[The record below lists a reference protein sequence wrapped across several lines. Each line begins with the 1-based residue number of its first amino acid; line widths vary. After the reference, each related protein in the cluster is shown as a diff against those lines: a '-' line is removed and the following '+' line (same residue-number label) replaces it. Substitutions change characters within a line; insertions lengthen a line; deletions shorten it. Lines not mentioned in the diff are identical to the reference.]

1 MNISPIQ
8 CQPNLSITNPLT
20 KLVRGLLPMLLIL
33 SLVSQ
38 VRAQDDMIDVWIGT
52 GKIGIYHLTLD
63 TNSGKLSEPT
73 MESPT
78 AGAGFLAMHPNGK
91 VLYSTDRSGGSVA
104 AFDINQPVVDKE
116 LLKLKAEL
124 VELKNRFGPKHP
136 KIRAHEEQIRKRKKE
151 ASEAGVRLTLLN
163 RLETGDGGSACV
175 AIDQSGRVLLSAQ
188 YGGGSTSSYSVNPD
202 GSLKERVEKIEHGE
216 GTKVN
221 PRRQEAAH
229 PHWVGTSPDNRFVFV
244 PDLGADRVFV
254 YELDAEQASL
264 KLHSKIPV
272 PPGSGPRHM
281 KFHTTGKYVYV
292 LNELA
297 LTISV
302 FEYDA
307 EKAEFK
313 DIQLIKTLSEE
324 AKAKEKQ
331 NTAAEIRVHPSGK
344 FVYSSNRG
352 HDSISVFSV
361 DQATGKLTL
370 VEQVHVRGAWPRNFN
385 LDPSG
390 KWLIAAGQNS
400 NTLSLFEVDQE
411 SGKLTYTQKTVN
423 VPAPICVL
431 FENE

>member
-1 MNISPIQ
+1 
-8 CQPNLSITNPLT
+8 
-20 KLVRGLLPMLLIL
+20 
-33 SLVSQ
+33 
-38 VRAQDDMIDVWIGT
+38 
-52 GKIGIYHLTLD
+52 
-63 TNSGKLSEPT
+63 
-73 MESPT
+73 
-78 AGAGFLAMHPNGK
+78 
-91 VLYSTDRSGGSVA
+91 
-104 AFDINQPVVDKE
+104 
-116 LLKLKAEL
+116 
-124 VELKNRFGPKHP
+124 
-136 KIRAHEEQIRKRKKE
+136 
-151 ASEAGVRLTLLN
+151 
-163 RLETGDGGSACV
+163 
-175 AIDQSGRVLLSAQ
+175 LLSAQ

-244 PDLGADRVFV
+244 PDLGADRVFA